1 MSTIGK
7 ALSLLEQLS
16 RLRHDVGLSEM
27 ASRCALDP
35 ATARR
40 YLCELERHGYVEHI
54 PETRKYRIG
63 AMPVHLARVREERF
77 PFLQTAVPVATFLSG
92 VIGETVHVSQ
102 CIGERLSVIH
112 VEHPQRANRVHVEIG
127 DHLPWHA
134 TASGLAV
141 LAASPAWFVDSVLT
155 NPLAAFTKHTQTDH
169 TQLRL
174 AIQDAID
181 LGFAVNLQGLDEGVV
196 SFAAAIGE
204 PGAGPVGAISIA
216 APLERFERATMLD
229 LGQKVAAS
237 AHQISCSLFWIS
249 SR

>member
-1 MSTIGK
+1 VK
-7 ALSLLEQLS
+7 WLADALSIQQRLEDTFVSWNDTAMSSTS
-16 RLRHDVGLSEM
+16 RKHANTG
-27 ASRCALDP
+27 
-35 ATARR
+35 
-40 YLCELERHGYVEHI
+40 
-54 PETRKYRIG
+54 
-63 AMPVHLARVREERF
+63 LARCLFTSRAFGKSAF
-77 PFLQTAVPVATFLSG
+77 PFCKQRFRWRRSCRG
-92 VIGETVHVSQ
+92 VIGETAHVSQ
-102 CIGERLSVIH
+102 CIGDRLSVIR

-155 NPLAAFTKHTQTDH
+155 NPLAAFTKHTLTDH

-196 SFAAAIGE
+196 SLAAAIGE

-229 LGQKVAAS
+229 LGEKVAAS